1 MDVVQHIISD
11 VYHHLGLSLITLAF
25 LSLGWKML
33 KGRKN
38 LVPKDFAA
46 MYGIG
51 GLILAYHM
59 YGEVKLFVVGMEL
72 IGAVIALSLAVL

>member
-1 MDVVQHIISD
+1 MEFVEHIVENI
-11 VYHHLGLSLITLAF
+11 YHHLGLTLITLAF

-46 MYGIG
+46 LYGVG
-51 GLILAYHM
+51 GIILAYHM
-59 YGEVKLFVVGMEL
+59 YGAAKPFVVAMEVV
-72 IGAVIALSLAVL
+72 GAFVALSLAVL